1 MLFLT
6 TVVGAIN
13 WEKWTAIGTLALAG
27 ATVLALLAAPLRRW
41 IVRAR
46 LTMEIRT
53 RPPDMHK
60 IAMTTQP
67 PEASSLYTIYMR
79 IRVVHKRGAP
89 AENAEIMTTSLRS
102 LKGRESEVVTT
113 FLPLN
118 LAWSNSVSPTSTLR
132 IPHGGFRFCDL
143 GHFIQ
148 STTGKTVLYLD
159 PIFKPNPV
167 EGGVTPYVI
176 PAGDYEIELVLTAD
190 NTRPQTRRWQ
200 IRFSPTWSEVESKM
214 LQTIRVEP
222 APTRRTRLAK
232 YSCAKWRDLKQLP
245 RRLARI
251 LARAAGLNGVVK
263 P

>member
-1 MLFLT
+1 VLPLAAT
-6 TVVGAIN
+6 GAIN

-60 IAMTTQP
+60 ILMTTRP
-67 PEASSLYTIYMR
+67 PEASSRYTIYMR

-89 AENAEIMTTSLRS
+89 AENAEIMTTSLRR
-102 LKGRESEVVTT
+102 LAGRESEVVTT

-118 LAWSNSVSPTSTLR
+118 LAWSNSLSPTSTLR

-143 GHFIQ
+143 GHFVR
-148 STTGKTVLYLD
+148 STTGETVLYLD

-167 EGGVTPYVI
+167 EESGIPPYAI
-176 PAGDYEIELVLTAD
+176 PAGDYEIELVLAAD
-190 NTRPQTRRWQ
+190 NTRPQTCRWQ
-200 IRFSPTWSEVESKM
+200 IQFGPEWSEVQSEM
-214 LQTIRVEP
+214 LERIAVTPV
-222 APTRRTRLAK
+222 RRRRRFADSFGRLA
-232 YSCAKWRDLKQLP
+232 
-245 RRLARI
+245 RRLAR
-251 LARAAGLNGVVK
+251 RHDDRHG
-263 P
+263 